1 MFNLAG
7 VPVNNSRVLALR
19 ANLSPYSFEPTMEN
33 TNTNVAMSNG
43 SVQQTVKQRNF
54 TVYLKYVKL
63 ARIFLNNIEIE
74 Q

>member
-7 VPVNNSRVLALR
+7 VPVNNSRVLAFR
-19 ANLSPYSFEPTMEN
+19 ANLNPYSFEPCGIPAPN
-33 TNTNVAMSNG
+33 NVSLHNGSIATNV
-43 SVQQTVKQRNF
+43 TQRNF